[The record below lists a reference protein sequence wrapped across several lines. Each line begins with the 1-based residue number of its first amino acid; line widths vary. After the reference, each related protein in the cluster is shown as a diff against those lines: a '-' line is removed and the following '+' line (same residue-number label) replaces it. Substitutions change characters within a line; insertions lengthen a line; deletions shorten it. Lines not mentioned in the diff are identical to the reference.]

1 MKTILL
7 SILITLSLLF
17 SCHRQK
23 EEVKNEPTAK
33 LDTLTLKKKFK
44 PVLDDFIYL
53 LNEDRSSKTNI
64 IVTISYRVFDNEYI
78 LLVNDF
84 AYNSEF
90 LKGYTE
96 YNDYLICYY
105 GFDDYIA
112 DKLFYYENLKTTTP
126 SNKYE
131 NKINM
136 KDLHSILFDPFA
148 KYYHIDVQNNINA
161 YEPLPKILQEF
172 VNISVQHGLI
182 PEIPPKP

>member
-53 LNEDRSSKTNI
+53 LNEDRSSKTDI
-64 IVTISYRVFDNEYI
+64 FVIISYRVFDNEYL
-78 LLVNDF
+78 LLVSDF
-84 AYNSEF
+84 AYDSEF
-90 LKGYTE
+90 LKGYIE
-96 YNDYLICYY
+96 YEDYLICYY
-105 GFDDYIA
+105 GFDDCIA
-112 DKLFYYENLKTTTP
+112 EKIFYYDNLKTITP
-126 SNKYE
+126 SNNYE
-131 NKINM
+131 DKKDM

-148 KYYHIDVQNNINA
+148 KYYHIDDHNNINA
-161 YEPLPKILQEF
+161 YEPSPEIRQEF

-182 PEIPPKP
+182 PAVPPKP